1 MGVQLLDRI
10 STQRTLPR
18 SALRKVEPAEAATGQ
33 RPLVIVA
40 PAHLSLL
47 RSLLGDVECDVEI
60 GLDGNNVLD
69 LVQQR
74 NPALLLLGAD
84 APGMDGF
91 KVCQLVKSAP
101 VTRRLPV
108 LIVTSRASA
117 DDQQRALD
125 AGADDVLTTP
135 ISRVELLARVR
146 SHLRLKQLSD
156 RLNQTEA
163 TLFAMAAEAEARS
176 GQPTLHT
183 ERVAVTSRALGEHLG
198 LPAGSCEL
206 LYKGGRLHDI
216 GMLGV
221 PETVLRKAA
230 ALSRAESQLMRQHPL
245 LGDTMLILPPDA
257 DGLRSIARHHHERY
271 DGRGYPDMLKGQA
284 IPLPA
289 RVVAVCDAYDALLND
304 RPHRKRLTPHE
315 AIAMLKRGGGRQ
327 WDRELVAAF
336 VRHVAPLQTEL
347 RAREGQ
353 APEI

>member
-1 MGVQLLDRI
+1 MGAQVLDPIGTR
-10 STQRTLPR
+10 RTPQR
-18 SALRKVEPAEAATGQ
+18 SALRKIAPAEAAVGE

-40 PAHLSLL
+40 PAYLSLL
-47 RSLLGDVECDVEI
+47 RSLLGDVECDIEI
-60 GLDGNNVLD
+60 GLDGQNVLD
-69 LVQQR
+69 LVRQR

-84 APGMDGF
+84 TPGMDGF
-91 KVCQLVKSAP
+91 SVCQLVKSAP
-101 VTRRLPV
+101 ASPRLPV

-146 SHLRLKQLSD
+146 SHLRLKRLFD
-156 RLNQTEA
+156 RLDETESILLA
-163 TLFAMAAEAEARS
+163 LAAQAEARS
-176 GQPTLHT
+176 GQPPLHA

-198 LPAGSCEL
+198 LPARSREL
-206 LYKGGRLHDI
+206 LYQGGRLHDI

-221 PETVLRKAA
+221 PEAVLRKRA
-230 ALSRAESQLMRQHPL
+230 ALSRAEAQLMRQHPV
-245 LGDTMLILPPDA
+245 LGDTMLSLLPDG

-271 DGRGYPDMLKGQA
+271 DGRGYPDMLKGRA
-284 IPLPA
+284 IPLVA

-315 AIAMLKRGGGRQ
+315 AIAMLERGGGRQ
-327 WDRELVAAF
+327 WDRQLVEAF
-336 VRHVAPLQTEL
+336 VRHVAPLQMEL
-347 RAREGQ
+347 RAKEGQ